1 MENRLKSIK
10 RENRKLKLINLKLK
24 EKSDEI
30 VQSIQ
35 KLYED
40 RKLLIEKDQGKLKNL
55 VEDLSQKTKGLV
67 DKELEDDL
75 EIEADPEVDYVVS
88 NIVSMV
94 S

>member
-35 KLYED
+35 KLFED
-40 RKLLIEKDQGKLKNL
+40 RKLLVDKDQAKLKSL
-55 VEDLSQKTKGLV
+55 VETLSQKTKGLN

-75 EIEADPEVDYVVS
+75 EIDADPEVDYVVS

-94 S
+94 C

>member
-35 KLYED
+35 KLFED
-40 RKLLIEKDQGKLKNL
+40 RKLLVDKDQAKLNNL
-55 VEDLSQKTKGLV
+55 VETLSQKTKVLT

-75 EIEADPEVDYVVS
+75 EVEADPEVDYVVS

-94 S
+94 C

>member
-35 KLYED
+35 KLFED
-40 RKLLIEKDQGKLKNL
+40 RKLLVDKDQAKLNNL
-55 VEDLSQKTKGLV
+55 VETLSQKTKDLT

-75 EIEADPEVDYVVS
+75 EVEADPEVDYVVS

-94 S
+94 C